1 MKKIILIVLTA
12 LSLSATAM
20 AASAMADGG
29 CFLKYSY
36 VSGMNKICVYSCI
49 GGERAVTVSAVE
61 LCPLSI

>member
-1 MKKIILIVLTA
+1 MKKIILIVLFA

-20 AASAMADGG
+20 ATSAMADSG

-36 VSGMNKICVYSCI
+36 VSGMNKICVYSCTS
-49 GGERAVTVSAVE
+49 GERAATVSAVE